1 MTDKVKKVTV
11 TTILSMKQKKE
22 KITALTSYEY
32 LFTLI
37 MDKAG
42 VDLILVGDSLANIF
56 QGCETTLPVTMDEMI
71 YHTRIVAA
79 AASHALVVGDMP
91 FMSYQASQEEALRNA
106 GRFLKEG
113 GAQAVKIEGGREW
126 AELVRK
132 LVAIG
137 IPVLG
142 HIGLTPQSIHQ
153 LGGFRVQGR
162 SDADRLIEDAQ
173 ILEENGA
180 FAVVLEAIP
189 KDLAQRVTGTLQIP
203 TIGIGAGPHCD
214 GQILV
219 TQDMLGLFERYRPK
233 FVRSY
238 GNLAEQTRNAISTYI
253 DDVKSGSFPGE
264 TECYD

>member
-1 MTDKVKKVTV
+1 MTDTVKKVTI
-11 TTILSMKQKKE
+11 TTILGMKQKKE

-32 LFTLI
+32 LFTRI
-37 MDKAG
+37 
-42 VDLILVGDSLANIF
+42 
-56 QGCETTLPVTMDEMI
+56 MDEMI
-71 YHTRIVAA
+71 YHTRIVSAA
-79 AASHALVVGDMP
+79 ARRALVVGDMP
-91 FMSYQASQEEALRNA
+91 FMSYQASQEEAVRNA

-132 LVAIG
+132 LVMIG

-153 LGGFRVQGR
+153 FGGFKVQGR
-162 SDADRLIEDAQ
+162 SDADRIIEDAQ

-180 FAVVLEAIP
+180 FAMVLEAIP
-189 KDLAQRVTGTLQIP
+189 KDLAQQVTGTVHIP

-233 FVRSY
+233 FVRLY
-238 GNLAEQTRNAISTYI
+238 GNLAEQTGNAISAYI
-253 DDVKSGSFPGE
+253 ADVQSGSFPDE